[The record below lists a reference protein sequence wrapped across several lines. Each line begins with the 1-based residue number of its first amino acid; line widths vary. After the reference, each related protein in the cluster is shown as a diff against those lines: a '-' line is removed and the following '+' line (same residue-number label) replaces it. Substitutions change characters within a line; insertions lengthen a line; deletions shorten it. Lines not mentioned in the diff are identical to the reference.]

1 MVTHKWEIKQDA
13 HTIVGELSEDLEK
26 IVETV
31 DMDVV
36 NGLGMPHTKAEVTE
50 DYLIF
55 NGVGPLNAQPFCY
68 MPRSEFLRMDMDIHG
83 HCDAGRMPY
92 DRIVRVLLLC
102 MKHHLGSKARINSD
116 DSFASPAWQ
125 MALKTFQVAFP
136 DRDTKFFDKVAN
148 RAEPRITHADL
159 QDSEVVD
166 AAGAR
171 QLDRVV
177 VDEVSYRFWKA
188 VGPEVTVIVWD
199 NGNSW
204 CSIHSVHGDD
214 DVAVDGFWT
223 RLERIVKMRRR
234 YDEEEAA

>member
-26 IVETV
+26 IVETF
-31 DMDVV
+31 DLDVA
-36 NGLGMPHTKAEVTE
+36 NGLGMHHTEAEITE
-50 DYLIF
+50 DYIIF

-68 MPRSEFLRMDMDIHG
+68 MSRSDFLPMDMNISG
-83 HCDAGRMPY
+83 HCDTGRMPY

-102 MKHHLGSKARINSD
+102 MKHHLGSEVRINSD
-116 DSFASPAWQ
+116 DSFVSAEWQ
-125 MALKTFQVAFP
+125 MALKTFRVAFP

-148 RAEPRITHADL
+148 RAEPRIRHADL
-159 QDSEVVD
+159 HDAEVVD
-166 AAGAR
+166 AAGAK
-171 QLDRVV
+171 QLECVI
-177 VDEVSYRFWKA
+177 VDEASCRYWKA

-204 CSIHSVHGDD
+204 CSVHSVHGDN